1 VAACEPV
8 SVAERR
14 SKAPDPFDAI
24 RNLDLQPRFPRQADA
39 PPAPP
44 EGARAVSYFG
54 REDNAP
60 DAAGTG
66 AGGASG
72 AGNGSQNT
80 GVGEGYELNFEN
92 TPVTTV
98 AKVIIGDIL
107 GAGYTIDPRIQ
118 GTVSLSS
125 GRPIAKRDLL
135 FALENALRM
144 SNVVLVPDGSGYRL
158 MPAGDAIGVAGAR
171 GGDPDAGFGVTVVPV
186 RYASAETIMKLLD
199 SFAVKPG
206 AGRADNARNIIIVQ
220 GTAPERRAALETILS
235 FDVDWMRGQ
244 SVGIYPVKSA
254 TPDAVIS
261 ELEKIMETGENGLNQ
276 NLIKLQAVAR
286 LNAVMVVAKKPNL
299 LRVAATWISRLDRS
313 NAAAAGVRVYRL
325 KHGNAK
331 QIAVL
336 LSDMFGGKGG
346 SGLDS
351 AGSQI
356 APGGGA
362 TTTSTSDLGGSR
374 TGGGFS
380 SGLGGSSSS
389 STSGFGSTGG
399 TTGTPG
405 ATGTG
410 TAGGTGGTGGS
421 ATNLTSPGAV
431 GGERQASQ
439 PTSVSLPGIR
449 ITADVANNAL
459 LIFANQENYRLIEQ
473 TLQQLDRPQLQVAI
487 HATIAEISLNNQLQY
502 GVQYYLKGSNI
513 AGMLSNTKE
522 QNVIGRVLPGFN
534 LILGPENDPRVII
547 DALRAITDVKVL
559 SNPSVVVID
568 NQVAT
573 LQVGEQVP
581 IATQS
586 ATVLSNPN
594 TPLVNTI
601 DYRNTGVILRVLPRV
616 NVNGNV
622 ILDVEQEISNVSQNA
637 NSNTLTPTV
646 SQRKIKSS
654 IAVASGQAVLLGGL
668 IQERQERGRS
678 GIPVLEEVPILGE
691 AFARNSRTTS
701 RTELI
706 IFIQP
711 QIIRDSVDA
720 YTVAEE
726 LRTKLKGS
734 AESAFPSG
742 PSLRRDPLVVR

>member
-1 VAACEPV
+1 
-8 SVAERR
+8 
-14 SKAPDPFDAI
+14 
-24 RNLDLQPRFPRQADA
+24 
-39 PPAPP
+39 
-44 EGARAVSYFG
+44 
-54 REDNAP
+54 
-60 DAAGTG
+60 
-66 AGGASG
+66 
-72 AGNGSQNT
+72 
-80 GVGEGYELNFEN
+80 
-92 TPVTTV
+92 
-98 AKVIIGDIL
+98 
-107 GAGYTIDPRIQ
+107 
-118 GTVSLSS
+118 
-125 GRPIAKRDLL
+125 
-135 FALENALRM
+135 
-144 SNVVLVPDGSGYRL
+144 
-158 MPAGDAIGVAGAR
+158 
-171 GGDPDAGFGVTVVPV
+171 
-186 RYASAETIMKLLD
+186 
-199 SFAVKPG
+199 
-206 AGRADNARNIIIVQ
+206 
-220 GTAPERRAALETILS
+220 
-235 FDVDWMRGQ
+235 
-244 SVGIYPVKSA
+244 
-254 TPDAVIS
+254 
-261 ELEKIMETGENGLNQ
+261 
-276 NLIKLQAVAR
+276 
-286 LNAVMVVAKKPNL
+286 
-299 LRVAATWISRLDRS
+299 
-313 NAAAAGVRVYRL
+313 
-325 KHGNAK
+325 
-331 QIAVL
+331 
-336 LSDMFGGKGG
+336 
-346 SGLDS
+346 
-351 AGSQI
+351 
-356 APGGGA
+356 
-362 TTTSTSDLGGSR
+362 
-374 TGGGFS
+374 
-380 SGLGGSSSS
+380 
-389 STSGFGSTGG
+389 
-399 TTGTPG
+399 
-405 ATGTG
+405 
-410 TAGGTGGTGGS
+410 
-421 ATNLTSPGAV
+421 
-431 GGERQASQ
+431 
-439 PTSVSLPGIR
+439 
-449 ITADVANNAL
+449 
-459 LIFANQENYRLIEQ
+459 
-473 TLQQLDRPQLQVAI
+473 
-487 HATIAEISLNNQLQY
+487 
-502 GVQYYLKGSNI
+502 
-513 AGMLSNTKE
+513 MLSNTKE

>member
-1 VAACEPV
+1 MACILAACEPV
-8 SVAERR
+8 SLAERR
-14 SKAPDPFDAI
+14 SRAPDPFDSI
-24 RNLDLQPRFPRQADA
+24 RNLDLQPRFPRPTETAQ
-39 PPAPP
+39 PPP
-44 EGARAVSYFG
+44 EGAKAASYFG
-54 REDNAP
+54 REDAQFGNGAP
-60 DAAGTG
+60 NGG
-66 AGGASG
+66 AGSG
-72 AGNGSQNT
+72 SGSANT
-80 GVGEGYELNFEN
+80 GEGYELNFEN

-125 GRPIAKRDLL
+125 GRPIARRDLL
-135 FALENALRM
+135 FVLENALRM

-158 MPAGDAIGVAGAR
+158 MPAGDAVGVAGAR
-171 GGDPDAGFGVTVVPV
+171 GGSPEAGFGVTVVPLQ
-186 RYASAETIMKLLD
+186 YASAETIMKLLD
-199 SFAVKPG
+199 SFAIKPG
-206 AGRADNARNIIIVQ
+206 AGRADNARNLIIVQ

-276 NLIKLQAVAR
+276 SLVKLQTVAR
-286 LNAVMVVAKKPNL
+286 LNAILVVAKKPNL

-325 KHGNAK
+325 RYGSAK
-331 QIAVL
+331 QIALL

-351 AGSQI
+351 AASQI

-362 TTTSTSDLGGSR
+362 VSTSTGDLGGGRSGGFFSNTTSTGG
-374 TGGGFS
+374 
-380 SGLGGSSSS
+380 
-389 STSGFGSTGG
+389 STSGFG
-399 TTGTPG
+399 TGTSG
-405 ATGTG
+405 TGMTSGTGTG
-410 TAGGTGGTGGS
+410 TSTGFGTGQT
-421 ATNLTSPGAV
+421 TLTSPGAV
-431 GGERQASQ
+431 AGERQQTSQ
-439 PTSVSLPGIR
+439 PTSVAFAGVR
-449 ITADVANNAL
+449 ITADVANNSL

-487 HATIAEISLNNQLQY
+487 HATIAEITLNNQLQY
-502 GVQYYLKGSNI
+502 GVQYYLKGKDGS
-513 AGMLSNTKE
+513 AMLNNTKVD
-522 QNVIGRVLPGFN
+522 NVISRVLPGFN
-534 LILGPENDPRVII
+534 LVFGPDSDPRAIL
-547 DALRAITDVKVL
+547 DALRTITDVKVL
-559 SNPSVVVID
+559 STPSVVVID

-586 ATVLSNPN
+586 ATIITNPN
-594 TPLVNTI
+594 TPLVNTV

-622 ILDVEQEISNVSQNA
+622 ILDIEQEISNVSQNA
-637 NSNTLTPTV
+637 NTLTPTV

-668 IQERQERGRS
+668 IQERQERVRS

-691 AFARNSRTTS
+691 AFSHNSRTTN
-701 RTELI
+701 RTELV

-711 QIIRDSVDA
+711 QIIRDGADA
-720 YTVAEE
+720 YMIAEE

-734 AESAFPSG
+734 AETAFPSG
-742 PSLRRDPLVVR
+742 PSLRRDPLLVR